1 VLPRIESDVRPNTS
15 YDLADEVLEWID
27 GNAPGEP
34 LMPWQRYVVRRG
46 FEVAEG
52 KLWRQVVFL
61 VSRQQGKTYMMQ
73 RVLLARASM
82 AAAFGGASAVLNTHA
97 DVMQAVELLE
107 SIAREMGVGYLRA
120 KSNGVDWWLD
130 GEDVKGM
137 GRGRVWRARAQT
149 KGAITGQGGIGM
161 VYIDELQDAR
171 REVINRTIRPVL
183 SGSRV
188 VNPQAWFTGTGERDE
203 SDVLRDLR
211 KASEAEGSDVLWME
225 WSAPAGCGVLDEDAW
240 RWASPDWSEQRA
252 ESLRADARAMP
263 ERDFRSEYLV
273 SHEAQITVWMDPD
286 LVRLRGVDRVRVGTA
301 LAGAVEVSMDG
312 KWWSA
317 AVAGDRD
324 VAVCPPGGKEQ
335 AVAFIRKWQPRVLCV
350 HASLVSQLPDG
361 LAPLHRPSVAE
372 QTAAVAV
379 LDGLVREGSVRW
391 DHGDEVAKQFTDVVL
406 VNADGGPRISPA
418 KSRGDVSLV
427 KAIAVAVWRARQKRE
442 PVMV

>member
-1 VLPRIESDVRPNTS
+1 
-15 YDLADEVLEWID
+15 
-27 GNAPGEP
+27 
-34 LMPWQRYVVRRG
+34 
-46 FEVAEG
+46 
-52 KLWRQVVFL
+52 
-61 VSRQQGKTYMMQ
+61 
-73 RVLLARASM
+73 
-82 AAAFGGASAVLNTHA
+82 
-97 DVMQAVELLE
+97 
-107 SIAREMGVGYLRA
+107 
-120 KSNGVDWWLD
+120 
-130 GEDVKGM
+130 
-137 GRGRVWRARAQT
+137 
-149 KGAITGQGGIGM
+149 M

-211 KASEAEGSDVLWME
+211 KASQAEGSDVLWME
-225 WSAPAGCGVLDEDAW
+225 WSAPPGCAVFDEDAW

-286 LVRLRGVDRVRVGTA
+286 LVRSRAVQRVRVGTA
-301 LAGAVEVSMDG
+301 LAGAVEVSIDG

-324 VAVCPPGGKEQ
+324 VAVCPPGTFDQ
-335 AVAFIRKWQPRVLCV
+335 VVAFIRKHQPRVLCA
-350 HASLVSQLPDG
+350 HAALVPQLPTG

-379 LDGLVREGSVRW
+379 LDGLVREGAVRW
-391 DHGDEVAKQFTDVVL
+391 DHGDAVAKQFTDVVL
-406 VNADGGPRISPA
+406 VSADGGPRISPA

-427 KAIAVAVWRARQKRE
+427 KAIAVAVWRARQNRE

>member
-1 VLPRIESDVRPNTS
+1 
-15 YDLADEVLEWID
+15 
-27 GNAPGEP
+27 
-34 LMPWQRYVVRRG
+34 
-46 FEVAEG
+46 
-52 KLWRQVVFL
+52 
-61 VSRQQGKTYMMQ
+61 
-73 RVLLARASM
+73 
-82 AAAFGGASAVLNTHA
+82 
-97 DVMQAVELLE
+97 VELLE
-107 SIAREMGVGYLRA
+107 SIAREMDVGYLRA
-120 KSNGVDWWLD
+120 RANGVDWWLD

-211 KASEAEGSDVLWME
+211 KASEADGSDVLWME
-225 WSAPAGCGVLDEDAW
+225 WSAPPGCDVFDEDAW

-273 SHEAQITVWMDPD
+273 SHEAQITVWVDPD
-286 LVRLRGVDRVRVGTA
+286 IVRSRAVPMVRVGTP
-301 LAGAVEVSMDG
+301 LAAGLEVSIDG

-317 AVAGDRD
+317 AVAGEQD
-324 VAVCPPGGKEQ
+324 VAVFPPGRFED
-335 AVAFIRKWQPRVLCV
+335 ALAFIQRYKPLVLCV
-350 HASLVSQLPDG
+350 HGSVSPRLPHG
-361 LAPLHRPSVAE
+361 FAPLHRPSVPE

-379 LDGLVREGSVRW
+379 LDGLVRDGGVRW
-391 DHGDEVAKQFTDVVL
+391 DHGDVVAKQFSDVVL
-406 VNADGGPRISPA
+406 VSAEGGPRIAPA

-427 KAIAVAVWRARQKRE
+427 KAIAMAVWKAREKRE
-442 PVMV
+442 PVLV